1 MSLLLVAK
9 TETSQNPGVDDV
21 FRTFRREPA
30 LVFDWDIPAPEKN
43 CPHINVTKPEL

>member
-1 MSLLLVAK
+1 LPKL
-9 TETSQNPGVDDV
+9 TSPNPGVDDV